1 MGIMKKKK
9 IEIFCCYAR
18 EDQELL
24 LKLKKHLKPLE
35 RQGLITLWSDI
46 DINGGMEWES
56 EIKKHLNSAQI
67 ILLFVSSDFMQSDYC
82 YSTEM
87 SRAMERHGSGEAC
100 VIPIILRPILWH
112 RAPFGKLQVLPTNA
126 EPVTSRIWHTP
137 DDAFLNVTEGIEKKI
152 EELLNPLLI
161 DILVTQPVNNNSKQK
176 EVNNLEINAG
186 EWQGEIFDEFT
197 SREIFDKLTSRTK
210 RVLALSQK
218 EAWRLQHSY
227 NTDIEHLLLGLLSI
241 GEGIAANVLAS
252 FDIELNFLR
261 NAVEAHGNLIVLD
274 KTGLTS
280 GAQRAIQFA
289 AEEARLMKHRYI
301 GTEHLLLGLVDEGKG
316 VADLLA
322 DLGITLEDVRE
333 RTIQLLLDHN
343 SFVLH
348 FPL

>member
-1 MGIMKKKK
+1 M
-9 IEIFCCYAR
+9 
-18 EDQELL
+18 
-24 LKLKKHLKPLE
+24 E

-46 DINGGMEWES
+46 DINGGMEWEN

-87 SRAMERHGSGEAC
+87 SRAMERHESGELC

-112 RAPFGKLQVLPTNA
+112 RAQFGKLQVLPTNA

-137 DDAFLNVTEGIEKKI
+137 DDALLNVTEGIEKKV
-152 EELLNPLLI
+152 EELLNSLPI
-161 DILVTQPVNNNSKQK
+161 NILVTQPVNNNSKQK

-186 EWQGEIFDEFT
+186 EWQGEILDEFT
-197 SREIFDKLTSRTK
+197 SREIFDKLTSRAK
-210 RVLALSQK
+210 RVLALFQE

-227 NTDIEHLLLGLLSI
+227 NIDREHLLLGLLSV

-261 NAVEAHGNLIVLD
+261 NAVEAHGNHIVLD

-280 GAQRAIQFA
+280 GAQRAIQLA

-301 GTEHLLLGLVDEGKG
+301 GTEHLLLGLIDEGKSI
-316 VADLLA
+316 ADLLA

-333 RTIQLLLDHN
+333 RTIQLLRDHN